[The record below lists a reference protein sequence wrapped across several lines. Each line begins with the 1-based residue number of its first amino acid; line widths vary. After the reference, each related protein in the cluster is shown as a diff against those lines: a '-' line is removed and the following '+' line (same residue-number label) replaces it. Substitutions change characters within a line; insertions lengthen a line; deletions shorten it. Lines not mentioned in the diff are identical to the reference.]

1 MLISGGRNPGISFTL
16 ISTSILKLGIISI
29 LSCTE
34 VMFTGIT
41 IDVLVI
47 LEDIRSSIKCSRK
60 DFFTG
65 HL

>member
-34 VMFTGIT
+34 VMFTGTAIGA
-41 IDVLVI
+41 LVI
-47 LEDIRSSIKCSRK
+47 LEGIRNSIKC
-60 DFFTG
+60 
-65 HL
+65 